1 MNDRP
6 LNDTKMMQIPKPIP
20 GRVAPRAKLASTIVL
35 LRERGGVREILMGK
49 RSACHDFMPS
59 VYVFPG
65 GRVDLCDSYAPA
77 LDQPNSR
84 TRKILETAMTPAR
97 ARACVLAAVRET
109 YEETSLVLGE
119 KIETKPKAI
128 NDPSWKSF
136 HAEGYLPTLSDIE
149 LFGRAITPP
158 HRDKRF
164 DTWFFLARLGEEA
177 ASRPF
182 KNSAELI
189 DTGWFTFAHMKRLK
203 MHRATE
209 MMIEQLENYLEYDN
223 PPKDIFFSRAVRGKF
238 DFTRFPEKNK
248 PA

>member
-1 MNDRP
+1 MIP
-6 LNDTKMMQIPKPIP
+6 IPKPIP

-35 LRERGGVREILMGK
+35 LRERDGVRQILMGK
-49 RSACHDFMPS
+49 RSARHDFMPS

-65 GRVDLCDSYAPA
+65 GRVDRCDSYAPA
-77 LDQPNSR
+77 LDHANSR
-84 TRKILETAMTPAR
+84 TREILEAAMTPAR

-109 YEETSLVLGE
+109 YEETSLILGN
-119 KIETKPKAI
+119 KFDDKPNAS

-136 HAEGYLPTLSDIE
+136 HKEGYVPTLANIE

-164 DTWFFLARLGEEA
+164 DTWFFLARLNQET

-189 DTGWFTFAHMKRLK
+189 DTGWFTFAQIKTLK
-203 MHRATE
+203 THRATQ
-209 MMIEQLENYLEYDN
+209 MMIAQLQTYLAYDN
-223 PPKDIFFSRAVRGKF
+223 PPSDIFFSRAVRGKF
-238 DFTRFPEKNK
+238 SFSRFPDHSKTS
-248 PA
+248 